1 MSAFCRQKP
10 CLMAEIIKSYPL
22 LFVLL
27 VIGPCIGGMIGTYL
41 GYDNLAARLR
51 NEQQADRIE
60 QRAGKIGEDIKELQL
75 PIETLKRYEHLLAA
89 AGQNRGVFERIL
101 KQYDQLRV
109 GISTIEKFRGRPDQ
123 EERLAS
129 AEHTLN
135 ELKAI
140 IGTTTTAPGPG
151 GQALIIKTA
160 LNTFGVTFAVP
171 MRIPPDLKFMGLP
184 EGVSPNVIEKTNIG
198 FIVIFMPESISVEKF
213 GFSASAEL

>member
-1 MSAFCRQKP
+1 
-10 CLMAEIIKSYPL
+10 MAEIIKSYPL

-60 QRAGKIGEDIKELQL
+60 QRSGKIGEDIKELQL